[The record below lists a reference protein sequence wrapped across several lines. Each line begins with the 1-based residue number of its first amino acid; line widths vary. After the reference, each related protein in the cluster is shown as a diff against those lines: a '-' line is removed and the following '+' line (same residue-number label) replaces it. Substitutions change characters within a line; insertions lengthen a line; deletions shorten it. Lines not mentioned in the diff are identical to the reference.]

1 MAHKGN
7 MPRQTMTHDIITAA
21 IDGFEAQ
28 KKRIDAQIADLRQA
42 LTGNGT
48 HALAT
53 SEPVR
58 GRRKMSAAARKRI
71 ADAQRK
77 RWAAMRRQSGHPTTA
92 EGAKPKRRIS
102 AAGRVAIIEA
112 SRKRWTA
119 YRAQKARAKKASAN
133 R

>member
-1 MAHKGN
+1 
-7 MPRQTMTHDIITAA
+7 MPTQRLTADVITAA

-42 LTGNGT
+42 LTGNG
-48 HALAT
+48 AGGVAA
-53 SEPVR
+53 SEPVH

-77 RWAAMRRQSGHPTTA
+77 RWAAMKGRSGHPTTA
-92 EGAKPKRRIS
+92 EGDKPKRRIS
-102 AAGRVAIIEA
+102 AAGRKAIIEA
-112 SRKRWTA
+112 TRKRWAA
-119 YRAQKARAKKASAN
+119 YRAQKTRAKKASAK

>member
-1 MAHKGN
+1 MATQKI
-7 MPRQTMTHDIITAA
+7 THEIITAA

-42 LTGNGT
+42 LTGNGVRGV
-48 HALAT
+48 AA

-71 ADAQRK
+71 GDAQRK
-77 RWAAMRRQSGHPTTA
+77 RWAAARRESGVEARSEPEA
-92 EGAKPKRRIS
+92 RMPKRRIS
-102 AAGRVAIIEA
+102 AAGRKAIVEA
-112 SRKRWTA
+112 TRKRWAA
-119 YRAQKARAKKASAN
+119 YRAQQARAKKASAK

>member
-1 MAHKGN
+1 
-7 MPRQTMTHDIITAA
+7 MPTQRLTADVITAA

-42 LTGNGT
+42 LMGSSPNGG
-48 HALAT
+48 AAP
-53 SEPVR
+53 EPV
-58 GRRKMSAAARKRI
+58 GRKPMSPAARKRI

-77 RWAAMRRQSGHPTTA
+77 RWAAMRGRSGQPTIA

-102 AAGRVAIIEA
+102 AAGRKAIGEA
-112 SRKRWTA
+112 TRRRWAA
-119 YRAQKARAKKASAN
+119 YKAQKARAKKTSAK

>member
-1 MAHKGN
+1 
-7 MPRQTMTHDIITAA
+7 MTHDIITAA

-42 LTGNGT
+42 LTGNG
-48 HALAT
+48 AGGVAA
-53 SEPVR
+53 SEPVH

-77 RWAAMRRQSGHPTTA
+77 RWATARRESGVEARSAPEART
-92 EGAKPKRRIS
+92 PKRRMS
-102 AAGRVAIIEA
+102 AAGRKAIIEA
-112 SRKRWTA
+112 TRKRWAA
-119 YRAQKARAKKASAN
+119 YRAQKARAKKASAG

>member
-1 MAHKGN
+1 
-7 MPRQTMTHDIITAA
+7 MPKQTMTHDIITAA

-28 KKRIDAQIADLRQA
+28 KKRIDAQIADLRQT

-48 HALAT
+48 RALAT
-53 SEPVR
+53 PEPVP

-77 RWAAMRRQSGHPTTA
+77 RWAAMRGRSGQPTTA

-102 AAGRVAIIEA
+102 AIGRED
-112 SRKRWTA
+112 
-119 YRAQKARAKKASAN
+119 YRGHQEELGGLPRAKDACQEGFSK

>member
-1 MAHKGN
+1 
-7 MPRQTMTHDIITAA
+7 MPKQKITHAIITAA

-28 KKRIDAQIADLRQA
+28 KKRIDAQIADLRQT

-48 HALAT
+48 RALAT
-53 SEPVR
+53 PEPVP

-77 RWAAMRRQSGHPTTA
+77 RWAAMKGRSGHPTTA
-92 EGAKPKRRIS
+92 EGDKPKRRIS
-102 AAGRVAIIEA
+102 AAGRKAIIEA
-112 SRKRWTA
+112 TRKRWAA
-119 YRAQKARAKKASAN
+119 YRAQKTRAKKASAK